1 VSWKTFDDA
10 FPLIYFSIGAVIVVR
25 VGASLGLEEWAS
37 LGLGAIGVVIG
48 TIARNSKP

>member
-1 VSWKTFDDA
+1 MNWKTFDDV
-10 FPLIYFSIGAVIVVR
+10 FPLIYFGVGAAIVAR

-48 TIARNSKP
+48 TIARKSMR